1 MELNVKNNLKTDVNI
16 IINNIATFYLNIL
29 EGDTRLFMTF
39 IQIEIKY

>member
-1 MELNVKNNLKTDVNI
+1 MELNVKNNLKTDVHI

-29 EGDTRLFMTF
+29 EGDTRWFMTF